1 MARVNAATEKKKIT
15 FNPASSTFE
24 DDAVETIDAIADVL
38 RECQGIRVEISG
50 HTDSQGRETM
60 NQRLS
65 QARADAVLNAILA
78 RRVLGTGLVAKGYG
92 ESRPVA
98 TNDTAEGREANR
110 RIEFRLIGGPG
121 DLTDSSGSDA
131 EIRNNDEAIEAS
143 DGGDAE

>member
-1 MARVNAATEKKKIT
+1 M
-15 FNPASSTFE
+15 
-24 DDAVETIDAIADVL
+24 ETIDAIAGVL
-38 RECQGIRVEISG
+38 RECEGIRVEISG

-110 RIEFRLIGGPG
+110 RIEFRLIGGPE
-121 DLTDSSGSDA
+121 DQTNSSGSDA
-131 EIRNNDEAIEAS
+131 ENLNDEVIEAS
-143 DGGDAE
+143 DGGGAE